1 MTSGGVIEE
10 NYTPTDRII
19 EKDAVYLKLEIE
31 K

>member
-10 NYTPTDRII
+10 FIPRLSGLLK
-19 EKDAVYLKLEIE
+19 KDAVYLKLEIE

>member
-10 NYTPTDRII
+10 II
-19 EKDAVYLKLEIE
+19 PQLSWIFEKDAVYLKLEIE

>member
-10 NYTPTDRII
+10 IIPPTDRII

>member
-1 MTSGGVIEE
+1 MTSGGGNSR

-19 EKDAVYLKLEIE
+19 EKDTVYLKLEIE